1 MNSQPIVDHFVG
13 GNLFVGASSR
23 MAPVFDPALG
33 TVSKQVRLASTGD
46 VSDAVAVA
54 QAAFPAWRDMSLA
67 RRVAIVFKFR
77 ELLEAKKGELAE
89 IITSEHGKVLSML

>member
-23 MAPVFDPALG
+23 MAPVYDPALG

-54 QAAFPAWRDMSLA
+54 QAAFPAWRRLWARPRKRRNPRPRPISLA
-67 RRVAIVFKFR
+67 SER
-77 ELLEAKKGELAE
+77 ERASQA
-89 IITSEHGKVLSML
+89 